1 MTERLVMRSVVCAIA
16 QTPHGAHTAGAEGGM
31 NHISGNQKW
40 GHIDEGLPRDCLAA
54 CLITDAERYTALTET
69 MQPSAVV
76 ELINRYFGALF
87 GPVLDNGGIVSDVK
101 GDGLLAVWNY
111 ESAGPQFKMR
121 VCKACLEI
129 VDAVDELN
137 KQHPAHRLPT
147 RLGLD
152 FGPVALAQVGAHAR
166 YEYRAVGDPVNT
178 ASRLEALNKALKTR
192 VLVSD
197 AFAQGVSGFLFRDL
211 GSFQL
216 RGKRTRTR
224 IRELVGSAEHCSSR
238 DQELCGEF
246 ARAIAAYALGDEIE
260 AARRFRSL
268 RARFPEDGP
277 ARYYLQLLETG
288 RPAPGKEFS
297 PRSAQ
302 GRATTSGW
310 FSQLWRASGHVA
322 ERVAK

>member
-1 MTERLVMRSVVCAIA
+1 MNNLSENDKWEYI
-16 QTPHGAHTAGAEGGM
+16 GEGP
-31 NHISGNQKW
+31 
-40 GHIDEGLPRDCLAA
+40 PRHCLAA
-54 CLITDAERYTALTET
+54 CLITDAERYTALTES
-69 MQPSAVV
+69 MAPSAVV

-111 ESAGPQFKMR
+111 DSAGAQFKMR
-121 VCKACLEI
+121 VCKACVEI
-129 VDAVDELN
+129 VAAVDELN

-147 RLGLD
+147 RLGVD
-152 FGPVALAQVGAHAR
+152 FGPVALARVGAHAR

-178 ASRLEALNKALKTR
+178 ASRLEALNKTLRTR

-197 AFAQGVSGFLFRDL
+197 AFAQGISGFLFRDL

-238 DQELCGEF
+238 DQELCGDF
-246 ARAIAAYALGDEIE
+246 GRAVEAYAVGDEAE

-268 RARFPEDGP
+268 QARFPEDGP
-277 ARYYLQLLETG
+277 ARYYLRLLETG
-288 RPAPGKEFS
+288 RPAPGEEFS
-297 PRSAQ
+297 PQSAQ

-310 FSQLWRASGHVA
+310 FSQLWRANDHVA